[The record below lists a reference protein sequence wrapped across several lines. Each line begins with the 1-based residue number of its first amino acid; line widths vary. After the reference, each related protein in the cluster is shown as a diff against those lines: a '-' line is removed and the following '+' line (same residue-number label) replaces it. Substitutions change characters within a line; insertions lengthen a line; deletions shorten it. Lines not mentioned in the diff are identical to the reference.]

1 VIVLTA
7 IREVQIPLLA
17 TMLLAGAGTK
27 LVRAL
32 RAGTADA
39 GLGPT
44 VLFPASLRRPAMLVT
59 CAVEGGLGLGLIATA
74 GRIGAGPVATCVRLG
89 SFLFFLIAS
98 SALVEL
104 RAMRPDLGCGCFG
117 DFSTAP
123 VSWRTLTRSALF
135 ALAGLSTI
143 GLPPIGPPDSSGR
156 AGLLLAILFAELLLL
171 GGLSPEIGEGL
182 IRLGYS
188 EPCEL
193 RDVPSARTLAA
204 LRRSRQWRRYAVLIN
219 TTTPTDVW
227 RELCWRY
234 VVYPASYEGR
244 PADVVFAVFLQQRRP
259 AIHAAIVDGATG
271 QTLSWPISPT
281 SAGRFRPSL
290 MRAAARLTTEI
301 STPTAAPVRADL
313 PVSTDV

>member
-1 VIVLTA
+1 VTVIVLTA
-7 IREVQIPLLA
+7 FREVQIPLLA
-17 TMLLAGAGTK
+17 TMLLVGAGTK
-27 LVRAL
+27 LVRAAL
-32 RAGTADA
+32 AGSADA

-44 VLFPASLRRPAMLVT
+44 VLFPASLRRPALLVT
-59 CAVEGGLGLGLIATA
+59 CAVEGGLGLGLIVTA
-74 GRIGAGPVATCVRLG
+74 GRIGAGSVATCVRLG
-89 SFLFFLIAS
+89 SCLFFLIAT

-104 RAMRPDLGCGCFG
+104 RATRPDLGCGCFG

-123 VSWRTLTRSALF
+123 VSWRTLARSSLF
-135 ALAGLSTI
+135 ALAGLATI
-143 GLPPIGPPDSSGR
+143 DLRPIGPPGSAGM

-193 RDVPSARTLAA
+193 REVPSERTLGA
-204 LRRSRQWRRYAVLIN
+204 LHRSRQWRRHRPLLISS
-219 TTTPTDVW
+219 TAADVW

-259 AIHAAIVDGATG
+259 VVYAAVVDSATG
-271 QTLSWPISPT
+271 NSLPWPVTPA
-281 SAGRFRPSL
+281 SASRFRPSVA
-290 MRAAARLTTEI
+290 RAATRLADGV
-301 STPTAAPVRADL
+301 PAPVRADL